1 MIYLYYN
8 TRDKIHGSGIG
19 HNILNINYY
28 YYISLKLNAKFILLN
43 IAYIHNKYLLST
55 ESKIF
60 SKYLKI
66 KDKNIITNKNKY
78 DELKF
83 KNTGKKE
90 LFFDKLYE
98 FDIYTNDNND
108 KMYMINNK
116 WNNYIFIKNPPF
128 YDNSLFDFS
137 DNFKNEM
144 NDKYSNYTN
153 LVTCHI
159 RQGNGEISNDRL
171 DLHEDKINFNRL
183 IIIYKII
190 LIQILESNNDK
201 VLIISDNSESYN
213 LFREFNVVQSKN
225 NIDDK
230 SHNNLNENDNLELYF
245 YYILKDIYL
254 MSKSKYLIRHR
265 SVFSL
270 VPLCFNKNTKLINLV
285 FSLKNN

>member
-1 MIYLYYN
+1 MIYFYYN
-8 TRDKIHGSGIG
+8 TGDKIHESGVG

-28 YYISLKLNAKFILLN
+28 YDMSLKLNAKFILLN

-55 ESKIF
+55 ESEIF
-60 SKYLKI
+60 LKHLKI

-90 LFFDKLYE
+90 LFFDKQYE

-116 WNNYIFIKNPPF
+116 WNNNIFKQINNPLKNTPF
-128 YDNSLFDFS
+128 YVNSLFDFS

-153 LVTCHI
+153 LITCHI
-159 RQGNGEISNDRL
+159 RQGNGEIENSRL
-171 DLHEDKINFNRL
+171 DLHEDKTNFKRL
-183 IIIYKII
+183 IINYKII
-190 LIQILESNNDK
+190 LKQILESNNDK

-265 SVFSL
+265 SAFSL
-270 VPLCFNKNTKLINLV
+270 APLCFNKNTKLIN
-285 FSLKNN
+285 F